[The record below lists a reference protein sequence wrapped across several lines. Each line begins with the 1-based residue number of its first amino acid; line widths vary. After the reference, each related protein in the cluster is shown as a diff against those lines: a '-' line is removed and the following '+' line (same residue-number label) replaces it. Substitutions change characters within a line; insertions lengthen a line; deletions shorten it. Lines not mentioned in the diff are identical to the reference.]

1 MDLFK
6 MIRIDNQTPIPAILM
21 EFLLVS
27 VFIFKM
33 FDG

>member
-6 MIRIDNQTPIPAILM
+6 MIRIDNQTPIPVLLI
-21 EFLLVS
+21 EVLLVS
-27 VFIFKM
+27 VFVFKM